1 MLIGVNNP
9 AVTPPICS
17 APLRLCGGVFCAR
30 RRCPPALRR
39 RSRCASPCSAAPAA
53 HVIKP
58 LLLTKMWNIM
68 VFADESHTSL
78 VRVLQ
83 MRTVKDVGTLVHLP
97 ASTVSNFYHRL
108 IKPKG
113 ALKYIAMFKA

>member
-1 MLIGVNNP
+1 MPGADAPCYLRYPLPRP
-9 AVTPPICS
+9 AVHT
-17 APLRLCGGVFCAR
+17 
-30 RRCPPALRR
+30 
-39 RSRCASPCSAAPAA
+39 APAA